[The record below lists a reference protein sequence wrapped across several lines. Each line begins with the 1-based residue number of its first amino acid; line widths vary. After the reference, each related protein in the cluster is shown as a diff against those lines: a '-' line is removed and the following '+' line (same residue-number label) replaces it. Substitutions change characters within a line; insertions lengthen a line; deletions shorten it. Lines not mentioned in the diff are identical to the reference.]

1 MRKMFEQQAKMMADR
16 AARNE
21 KMFGRKVNKSTSIML
36 QHGDRVLMEK
46 VITRNK
52 KDDKWEHDIYIV
64 QRKVDESIPVYKIKS
79 VTTGKLFT
87 AHREHII
94 RFQDILDD
102 GNVEQCK
109 KECLPK
115 AKQKKTAQQYA
126 DTEDD
131 EDQNDTFYIPDLR
144 GNVVE
149 DVNDDTNDE
158 ETDYDSNTDETD
170 TDDDIESS
178 DDEHIEETRK
188 YDRLR

>member
-1 MRKMFEQQAKMMADR
+1 MK
-16 AARNE
+16 
-21 KMFGRKVNKSTSIML
+21 L
-36 QHGDRVLMEK
+36 
-46 VITRNK
+46 
-52 KDDKWEHDIYIV
+52 
-64 QRKVDESIPVYKIKS
+64 KS

-109 KECLPK
+109 RECLPK
-115 AKQKKTAQQYA
+115 AKRKKTAQTIRS

-158 ETDYDSNTDETD
+158 EAEYDSNTDE

-188 YDRLR
+188 SDRLWRQPDCYGPVISH

>member
-1 MRKMFEQQAKMMADR
+1 
-16 AARNE
+16 
-21 KMFGRKVNKSTSIML
+21 ML
-36 QHGDRVLMEK
+36 QSGDRVLLK
-46 VITRNK
+46 TVITRNK
-52 KDDKWEHDIYIV
+52 IDDKWEHDIYIV
-64 QRKVDESIPVYKIKS
+64 QGKVDESIPVYEIKS

-94 RFQDILDD
+94 RFQDIPDD
-102 GNVEQCK
+102 GNVEQFK

-115 AKQKKTAQQYA
+115 AKQKKTAKTISS

-149 DVNDDTNDE
+149 DINDE
-158 ETDYDSNTDETD
+158 ESEYDSHTVDTD

-178 DDEHIEETRK
+178 DDEHIEGTRK
-188 YDRLR
+188 SDYGNNQTVTVPLSATKLT